1 VICTEG
7 LGRYD
12 RGLVGDLGLIKL
24 MSRLRGR
31 WVEGHETAEL
41 LAPYGEWAG
50 LASLYLIAA
59 FARGLIPLPAE
70 RPVRFPRPAYA

>member
-1 VICTEG
+1 
-7 LGRYD
+7 
-12 RGLVGDLGLIKL
+12 

-50 LASLYLIAA
+50 PASLYLATG
-59 FARGLIPLPAE
+59 FKHGLIPLPE
-70 RPVRFPRPAYA
+70 RPVVSRAAYA